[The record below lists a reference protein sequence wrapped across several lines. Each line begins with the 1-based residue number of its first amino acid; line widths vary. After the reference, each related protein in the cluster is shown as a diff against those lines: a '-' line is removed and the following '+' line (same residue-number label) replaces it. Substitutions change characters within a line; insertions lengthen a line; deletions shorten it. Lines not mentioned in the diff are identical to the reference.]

1 MNKTT
6 LGTIVGVA
14 LLGLSKSKMGGRNKP
29 SIVLL
34 KIGVSGPYISNSDP
48 DNIPIYNIPDDIK
61 DIIEIGVSES
71 TSMSGYAGEYNKIPG
86 TALIDFALK
95 THGAPF
101 PAPPSE
107 DEEDY
112 DDMEEEWGSECYS
125 IATDFGATVV
135 DEIGNEI
142 EHSKEYFQ
150 NCLKFIGN
158 RNVYIEIGHL
168 ETDLHEGEGWITTYF
183 RIIMNSDNPIF
194 ALNFIKDLSEF
205 LSSKNNYNQYED
217 IEVIEKPNFE
227 KVDYDTTQN
236 GPRLRKR

>member
-1 MNKTT
+1 MNKYVI
-6 LGTIVGVA
+6 GTIVGSA
-14 LLGLSKSKMGGRNKP
+14 LLGLSKSKIGGRNKP

-34 KIGVSGPYISNSDP
+34 KIGVSGPYISNIDL

-61 DIIEIGVSES
+61 DIVEIGVSES
-71 TSMSGYAGEYNKIPG
+71 TGEYNKIPG

-95 THGAPF
+95 THRAPF

-112 DDMEEEWGSECYS
+112 DDMEEEWSSECYS
-125 IATDFGATVV
+125 IAGDFGATVI

-158 RNVYIEIGHL
+158 RNVYIEIGYL
-168 ETDLHEGEGWITTYF
+168 EMDLHEEEGWITTYF
-183 RIIMNSDNPIF
+183 RIIMNSDNPLF
-194 ALNFIKDLSEF
+194 ALNFIKDLSKF
-205 LSSKNNYNQYED
+205 LSAKNNYNQYED
-217 IEVIEKPNFE
+217 IEVIEKPSFA
-227 KVDYDTTQN
+227 KVDYGTKQI